1 MHPDESA
8 LLAAIRAHPDDDTAR
23 LVYADWLD
31 EHSQPERAELIRVQV
46 NLARTR
52 GTIESATERREWHTR
67 MRALLHAHSKRWRKE
82 LPNIRG
88 VRWGPFERGLVDSFL
103 FDFERYTPEIPFALD
118 RTLEVVPPRAIAVFV
133 NSRDTPDPIPEWALF
148 LKWPGLD
155 RFGEFAPRFS
165 YYLWSEPDRLLRAY
179 ELLAAREWGERPHTL
194 DLRESSVSDDALRML
209 AEVPHARRFP
219 ALRLRLL
226 TGPFPEGAASAEA
239 RRALIARFGDR
250 VRFE

>member
-52 GTIESATERREWHTR
+52 GTTESATERREWHTR

-88 VRWGPFERGLVDSFL
+88 VRWGPFERGLVNSFI
-103 FDFERYTPEIPFALD
+103 FDFERYTPDVTLALD
-118 RTLEVVPPRAIAVFV
+118 STLEAVPPRAITVYV
-133 NSRDTPDPIPEWALF
+133 NSWDIIDPIPEWALF
-148 LKWPGLD
+148 LKWPGLA

-165 YYLWSEPDRLLRAY
+165 PNWSSDLERLLSAY
-179 ELLAAREWGERPHTL
+179 ELLAAREWGDRPHTL
-194 DLRESSVSDDALRML
+194 DLRETSVSDDALRAL
-209 AEVPHARRFP
+209 AEVPAARRFP
-219 ALRLRLL
+219 ALRLR
-226 TGPFPEGAASAEA
+226 EVSANA